1 MALVMINNS
10 TTAVDSDHIES
21 MDIQRKIVTTTSGA
35 KMSLSDADF
44 QAIFQAKA
52 GGK

>member
-10 TTAVDSDHIES
+10 TTAIDSDHIVL
-21 MDIQRKIVTTTSGA
+21 MDIQRKVITTTSGE
-35 KMSLSDADF
+35 KVTLSDADF